1 MADNNE
7 KLQTI
12 LRKFDRDWT
21 ASDEARTEAT
31 NDLFFSRISQWDDW
45 LNEYTTL
52 QYRGQFDVVRPVVR
66 KLVAEMRQ
74 NPVDV
79 LFKPKDGADPNAAD
93 ILMGMYRTD
102 MRHNTAKISVNVA
115 VREQIE
121 AGVGAWRLVTD
132 YEDQDPTS
140 NNQVIRRVPIHEA
153 CTHVVWDANAKQMDK
168 SDAKHCTVISAM
180 SKDGWEAFAEEHDL
194 DEEDLPDFQ
203 SPSSN
208 WAFPWSTND
217 VYYIAEYY
225 EVEEKKET
233 VFIYQDPMTGEP
245 VSYFKRDIKDV
256 IDELADKGMEKIGE
270 RKVTRR
276 RVYKSLLTN
285 TMILKDR
292 ELIAGEHIPIVPVFG
307 EWSFA
312 GDKEVYE
319 GVVRLTKDG
328 QRLRNMIMSFNA
340 DIVARSP
347 KKKPFFFPEQIAGFE
362 HMYSG
367 TDDYPYYLINRTD
380 ENNGDLPLQ
389 PLGYYE
395 NPEVPQANAYMLEAA
410 TGAVKEV
417 ATLGVDAEAAGGQV
431 AFDTVNQLNMRA
443 DLETYVFQDNL
454 ATAMRRDGEI
464 YAAMVNDIYDVPRN
478 VSMTL
483 EDGSEK
489 EVQLLTQ
496 VVDFQ
501 SGNVMTLNDIRGRYE
516 TYTDVGPSFQS
527 MKNQNRSELL
537 DLLSKVPPGTPEY
550 QMLLLQ
556 YFTLLDGKGVEMMR
570 EYANRQLVTMGLKK
584 PETPEEQ
591 QWVADAQQQQ
601 QNTPDPA
608 MVQARGVYLQ
618 GQADLM
624 KAQNDQQS
632 LTIEAAKVDATS
644 QLNAAKIAEIFNGM
658 DLDKQKAFRE
668 YLELMGHFQKQ
679 TSDDS
684 RANAELLLKG
694 NGQQHAQRMDMT
706 NFLQSQRQNSPS
718 ANPGEIPRTM

>member
-79 LFKPKDGADPNAAD
+79 LFKPKDGSDPSAAD

-501 SGNVMTLNDIRGRYE
+501 SGDVVTLNDIRGRYE

-591 QWVADAQQQQ
+591 QWVSDAQQQQ

-608 MVQARGVYLQ
+608 MVQAQGVYLQ

-668 YLELMGHFQKQ
+668 YLKLMGHFQQQ